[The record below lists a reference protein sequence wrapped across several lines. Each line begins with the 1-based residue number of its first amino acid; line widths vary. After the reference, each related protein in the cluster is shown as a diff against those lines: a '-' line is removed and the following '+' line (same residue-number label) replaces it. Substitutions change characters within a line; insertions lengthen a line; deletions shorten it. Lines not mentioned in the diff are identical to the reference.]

1 MNVNETLLLIALAAP
16 FACAVLVAAGR
27 RNPGWYQTVVTGA
40 PFIVLVSVVPLLS
53 RFSAG
58 EQEARLLLAEIAPGL
73 TLGFKVEMLGLIFAM
88 VVAVLWP
95 ISMLYSMAYC
105 HLNSL
110 ERQVRFYAC
119 FSLAVGGALGV
130 AFAGDLLTLWV
141 FYEVLTFSTY
151 PLVAHYADAKSR
163 AGARVYLT
171 FLLGSSVLLFLP
183 AIVWIY
189 LACGTLEFAPGGI
202 LDGCV
207 GHDDAGWLLL
217 LLVFGS
223 AKAALM
229 PLHRWLPEAMVA
241 PAPVSALLHAVAVV
255 KAGVFTIAKVAVY
268 IFGFGFMGEITSGW
282 LAYVA
287 GASVVIA
294 SLIALR
300 QDSLKKRLAYST
312 VSQLSYITLGV
323 ALFKPAFFG
332 AVLHLVAHA
341 FGKITLFFAAG
352 AIQSVSGKKRVS
364 ELRGL
369 AYSMPW
375 TMACFTIAALS
386 MVGLPPLAGFASK
399 WFLLEGAFGAEHYF
413 AVGVLVLSTVLNVGY
428 FAPVVYA
435 AYVRDGDASRKASEE
450 EPGEIPG
457 ELASDVVGET
467 AGEESE
473 VTPEATSSQAPRE
486 APAAMV
492 IAMVLPAVAVLLLF
506 FYAGALV
513 RLIEGIG

>member
-1 MNVNETLLLIALAAP
+1 MSLNETLLLTALATP
-16 FACAVLVAAGR
+16 FVCAVLIAAGR
-27 RNPGWYQTVVTGA
+27 RNPGWYQLIVTGA
-40 PFIVLVSVVPLLS
+40 PFVVLICVVLLLS
-53 RFSAG
+53 RFGADGGKVRLFLG
-58 EQEARLLLAEIAPGL
+58 EVAPGL
-73 TLGFKVEMLGLIFAM
+73 TLGFELEMLGLIFAA

-95 ISMLYSMAYC
+95 ISMLYSFAYC
-105 HLNSL
+105 HLGSL
-110 ERQVRFYAC
+110 KRQARFYAC

-141 FYEVLTFSTY
+141 FYEVLTLSTY
-151 PLVAHYADAKSR
+151 PLVTHYADAKSR
-163 AGARVYLT
+163 TAGRVYLA

-183 AIVWIY
+183 AMVWIY
-189 LACGTLEFAPGGI
+189 LACGTLEFTSGGV
-202 LDGCV
+202 LHGCV
-207 GHDDAGWLLL
+207 ARDDAGWLLL

-268 IFGFGFMGEITSGW
+268 IFGFEFMSEIASGW
-282 LAYVA
+282 LVYVA

-352 AIQSVSGKKRVS
+352 AIQSVTGKQRVS
-364 ELRGL
+364 ECRGL

-375 TMACFTIAALS
+375 TMACFTVAALS
-386 MVGLPPLAGFASK
+386 MIGLPPLAGFASK
-399 WFLLEGAFGAEHYF
+399 WFLLEGAIGAEHYF

-435 AYVRDGDASRKASEE
+435 AYVRNGDASRKASAEALE
-450 EPGEIPG
+450 
-457 ELASDVVGET
+457 ET
-467 AGEESE
+467 AGETADETAGGEAETTSE
-473 VTPEATSSQAPRE
+473 EAPAQTFRE

-492 IAMVLPAVAVLLLF
+492 VAMVLPAVAVVLLF
-506 FYAGALV
+506 FYADALV